1 MSISETTYWKPRTMQ
16 EALKTH
22 CVVLCATWCLQWHTA
37 AYAPAKL
44 SLKTVI
50 YNFQQLLRNV
60 SWIHPFRTGQAGQ
73 VTAHCFS
80 WKFPPDIYKNTL
92 AKSHK
97 HIKTA
102 VFWCASNHTVLSDH
116 ACNQMKKILG
126 IQSTPHQKNWK
137 QLVQELELG
146 PLISSGCFTI
156 LQWLP
161 KYKADMSHILFLHI
175 SVGFK
180 SLSVFVGSGF
190 YRFNFW
196 HLWSMFCIELLCKLC
211 FSEWECV

>member
-1 MSISETTYWKPRTMQ
+1 M
-16 EALKTH
+16 H
-22 CVVLCATWCLQWHTA
+22 H
-37 AYAPAKL
+37 APAKL

-60 SWIHPFRTGQAGQ
+60 FWIHPFRTGQAGQ

-80 WKFPPDIYKNTL
+80 WKFPPYIYKNTL

-102 VFWCASNHTVLSDH
+102 VFWCASNHIVLSDH
-116 ACNQMKKILG
+116 ACNQMKQILG

-175 SVGFK
+175 SVEFK

-196 HLWSMFCIELLCKLC
+196 HLWSMFCI
-211 FSEWECV
+211 